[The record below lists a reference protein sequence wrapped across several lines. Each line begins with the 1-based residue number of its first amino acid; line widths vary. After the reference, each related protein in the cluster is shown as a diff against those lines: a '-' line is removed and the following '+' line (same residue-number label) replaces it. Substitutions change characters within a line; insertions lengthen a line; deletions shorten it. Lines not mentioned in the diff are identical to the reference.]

1 MHIKVLVIRDPACG
15 PNKPKRRWLRVGAA
29 GLVLASGLAVVT
41 GALAFASIP
50 DANGVFH
57 GCVRTSTGAIRIID
71 TGQNQTCR
79 AGETA
84 VSWNKAGIN
93 WQGAWSSTTSY
104 NQGDAVSYL
113 GSSYLAIVANTD
125 VLPRSP
131 THWAVLAQAGAPGQ
145 NGTNGQNGTDGA
157 TILSGT
163 GAPSDRIGAT
173 GDFYIELGLVGGVGR
188 AAPPRAI
195 FGPAVRSCKTIPCI
209 TSWGLGSSIVGP
221 PGPAGAVTAA
231 QTTSGRVDLENGDS
245 TIITEQ
251 TAQVTG
257 DFAVNAVVAVDNQSG
272 TSGWV
277 CTLYA
282 ANPGASTGL
291 LLDQE
296 GATAPQGGTSSN
308 ATIVLTAVVSIAQG
322 GRIWVGCNEYV
333 QRKDD
338 SATARIISTQL
349 SSFTTGTQTGVE

>member
-1 MHIKVLVIRDPACG
+1 MHIKVVVIRDPASG
-15 PNKPKRRWLRVGAA
+15 ANKPKRRWLRAGAA

-71 TGQNQTCR
+71 TDQNQTCR

-93 WQGAWSSTTSY
+93 WQGAWAPRTSY
-104 NQGDAVSYL
+104 SQGDAVSYQ
-113 GSSYLAIVANTD
+113 GSSYLAVADNTN
-125 VLPRSP
+125 VRPTSP
-131 THWAVLAQAGAPGQ
+131 ADWAVLAQAGAPGQ
-145 NGTNGQNGTDGA
+145 NGTNGTNGA
-157 TILSGT
+157 TILSGV
-163 GAPSDRIGAT
+163 GPPSDKIGNT
-173 GDFYIELGLVGGVGR
+173 GDFYIAMGIVGGVGR
-188 AAPPRAI
+188 PAPPQAI
-195 FGPAVRSCKTIPCI
+195 YGPAVRTCKTFPCI
-209 TSWGLGSSIVGP
+209 TSWGQASSIVGP
-221 PGPAGAVTAA
+221 AGPAGAVTAA
-231 QTTSGRVDLENGDS
+231 QTTSGRVDMENGDS

-322 GRIWVGCNEYV
+322 GKIWVGCNEYV

-349 SSFTTGTQTGVE
+349 SSFTTGTQTGVD

>member
-15 PNKPKRRWLRVGAA
+15 PNKPKRRWLRAGAA

-104 NQGDAVSYL
+104 SQGDAVSYL

-145 NGTNGQNGTDGA
+145 NGTNGR
-157 TILSGT
+157 T
-163 GAPSDRIGAT
+163 GLTAPPSS
-173 GDFYIELGLVGGVGR
+173 
-188 AAPPRAI
+188 AAPGLPPTGSAPRGI
-195 FGPAVRSCKTIPCI
+195 SIS
-209 TSWGLGSSIVGP
+209 SWGLS
-221 PGPAGAVTAA
+221 AV
-231 QTTSGRVDLENGDS
+231 
-245 TIITEQ
+245 
-251 TAQVTG
+251 
-257 DFAVNAVVAVDNQSG
+257 
-272 TSGWV
+272 
-277 CTLYA
+277 
-282 ANPGASTGL
+282 
-291 LLDQE
+291 
-296 GATAPQGGTSSN
+296 
-308 ATIVLTAVVSIAQG
+308 
-322 GRIWVGCNEYV
+322 
-333 QRKDD
+333 
-338 SATARIISTQL
+338 
-349 SSFTTGTQTGVE
+349 